1 MFRFAQFVAGRI
13 RRGGHD
19 NGICKPGSKQVAL
32 TGLFR
37 RFTLTRNTPLS
48 SRIRLDGRI
57 PNMRTEKRDLRL
69 PQEVKTKVL
78 TFLILMYT
86 AAAFSDDFKTL
97 NGKEYKDATVSR
109 VEPDGIVVKTKS
121 GMSKVYFAE
130 LPKDVQERFHYDPQ
144 KASAYSA
151 EQAANYAAYQ
161 HQQAEAQH
169 QREQTEAK
177 NNAILAQQQAAK
189 DRTQTLQGRY
199 ATLQQ
204 EENALLLQIGEAK
217 QPGPEYRQGKHKG
230 HHPNPQKSQLPLL
243 QSQLSEVRHEK
254 GKVRKQLEKDQ
265 R

>member
-1 MFRFAQFVAGRI
+1 ML
-13 RRGGHD
+13 RR
-19 NGICKPGSKQVAL
+19 
-32 TGLFR
+32 
-37 RFTLTRNTPLS
+37 
-48 SRIRLDGRI
+48 
-57 PNMRTEKRDLRL
+57 
-69 PQEVKTKVL
+69 EVNTKVV
-78 TFLILMYT
+78 TFLIFSVT
-86 AAAFSDDFKTL
+86 AAALSDDFKTV
-97 NGKEYKDATVSR
+97 NGKEFKDATITR

-130 LPKDVQERFHYDPQ
+130 LPKEVQERFHYDPQ
-144 KASAYSA
+144 KASTYSA

-161 HQQAEAQH
+161 NQQAEARRQ
-169 QREQTEAK
+169 QEEAATK

-189 DRTQTLQGRY
+189 NRTQALQARY

-204 EENALLLQIGEAK
+204 EENALLLRIGEAK

-243 QSQLSEVRHEK
+243 QSQLNEVRHEK